1 MLEVMNEGRNIELNT
16 LGVAESSRVWV
27 RDLDWLWRLGRIK
40 GLDVKRSF
48 LFEFELERTR

>member
-1 MLEVMNEGRNIELNT
+1 MNEGKNNELNT

-40 GLDVKRSF
+40 GLDVERSL

>member
-1 MLEVMNEGRNIELNT
+1 MNEGKNIELHT

-27 RDLDWLWRLGRIK
+27 RDLDRLWRLGRIK
-40 GLDVKRSF
+40 GLDVERSF